1 MSLQPNQTIFTLF
14 VVTAVLYYYFIG
26 EYQIDGG
33 NFIGEYQIGGG
44 KFIGVYHV
52 DGGNFIR
59 EY

>member
-33 NFIGEYQIGGG
+33 NFIGEHQQIGG
-44 KFIGVYHV
+44 VLDMY
-52 DGGNFIR
+52 
-59 EY
+59 